1 MANYRAVSAGNWSQL
16 ARWQDNSSGSY
27 VASSVLPGV
36 NDVVYA
42 NNFTVSV
49 DIDIAVLELR
59 TTSGVNVSSGGLFDY
74 TTGNVIIA
82 NVFSGT
88 SVCLRQQQNQVK
100 ALIGNVVASSLQ
112 HGVNVQSGGLNVT
125 GNVTGGSGFGVYGI
139 SVQNGATLVL
149 NGNSIAG
156 PNAPGVWCNSSSTVT
171 INGTSIGSAANG
183 TVGTL
188 LSSGATT
195 INTVQA
201 GIAGA
206 GAERTG
212 GTLVVTNAFYGPTGV
227 SPTIGLTL
235 FSNIGG
241 SVQITRQNL
250 STTTLVD
257 PATGFPAVGN
267 VRLGTVYASGALT
280 GTLAVPPTGAVSLG
294 VPVDNTVGTAT
305 LTAQDFFTAIA
316 NSSDPIAERLRNVS
330 TTQIVGAIV
339 ASFDT

>member
-16 ARWQDNSSGSY
+16 ARWQDDSSGSY

-59 TTSGVNVSSGGLFDY
+59 TTSAVNVTAGGLFDY

-100 ALIGNVVASSLQ
+100 ALIGNVVASASQ
-112 HGVNVQSGGLNVT
+112 NGVNVQSGGLNVT

-139 SVQNGATLVL
+139 SVQNATTLVL

-156 PNAPGVWCNSSSTVT
+156 PTAPGVWCNSSTVT

-235 FSNIGG
+235 FSNSGG

-316 NSSDPIAERLRNVS
+316 NSADPVAERLRNVS
-330 TTQIVGAIV
+330 TV
-339 ASFDT
+339 ATTAATVAAFDV